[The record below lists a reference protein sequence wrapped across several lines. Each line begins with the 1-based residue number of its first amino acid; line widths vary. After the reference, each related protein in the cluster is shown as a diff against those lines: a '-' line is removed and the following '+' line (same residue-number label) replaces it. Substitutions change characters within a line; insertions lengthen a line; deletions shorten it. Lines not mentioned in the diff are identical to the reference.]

1 MQVPSQPASHAERI
15 PDELMQ
21 RFHDANA
28 RFHELRQRLDAA
40 TAGVEYRHEE
50 RVGAALNEIRQAE
63 RDVEEVEE
71 EIRKRID
78 GAAH

>member
-1 MQVPSQPASHAERI
+1 MQVPSQPASRAGRI

-28 RFHELRQRLDAA
+28 RFHESRARLDVA

-63 RDVEEVEE
+63 RVVEEVEG
-71 EIRKRID
+71 EISRHID
-78 GAAH
+78 GPAH